1 MILISSEKGFTL
13 IELVTFI
20 VIGAIILPTSMIAMT
35 AVFNSFNKPDQV
47 VKARFYAEKKFA
59 EFTRYP
65 YADSRLDPVD
75 ETPDELIA
83 GGDGFKWKWK
93 IKYVDPATYNA
104 TTNPYFNE
112 VAYNTRYK
120 VITVTIKEPDDTVY
134 VFPLL
139 ITQRPKP

>member
-13 IELVTFI
+13 VELVAFI
-20 VIGAIILPTSMIAMT
+20 VIGAIILPASMVAIT

-47 VKARFYAEKKFA
+47 VKARFFAERKFA
-59 EFTRYP
+59 QLTNSS
-65 YADSRLDPVD
+65 YASVSVTD
-75 ETPDELIA
+75 ETAEQLISD
-83 GGDGFKWKWK
+83 GGGLKWKWK

-112 VAYNTRYK
+112 VATDKGYK
-120 VITVTIKEPDDTVY
+120 VITVTIREPDDAVY

-139 ITQRPKP
+139 ITDRPKP

>member
-1 MILISSEKGFTL
+1 V
-13 IELVTFI
+13 ELVAFI
-20 VIGAIILPTSMIAMT
+20 VIGAIILPASMVAIT

-47 VKARFYAEKKFA
+47 LKARFLAERKFA
-59 EFTRYP
+59 QLTGSP
-65 YADSRLDPVD
+65 YASVSVTD
-75 ETPDELIA
+75 ETAEQVIPD
-83 GGDGFKWKWK
+83 GGGLKWKWK

-112 VAYNTRYK
+112 VATDTGYK

-139 ITQRPKP
+139 ITDRPKP